1 MTGEEQTAWAQALI
15 GQVALSLAGR
25 PANLTVE
32 LAEFPDQTSFVT
44 CVAPIVLRAGVAAVP
59 PANRPIPCRVAVRPD
74 PGYPVLAR
82 ISFVAPAAVRMASPR
97 TSPGAAEAEVTWP
110 ASGEPDT
117 RLPQLTV
124 PAWFYELPED
134 VGLQPLPPSARRSQP
149 GPPGRVA
156 KLRAVSVPPW
166 ARPPGDSGG
175 GLGRAAGSG
184 GQGLKRC
191 STFRPL
197 TLWRIA
203 PIDIGC

>member
-1 MTGEEQTAWAQALI
+1 
-15 GQVALSLAGR
+15 LSLAGR

-134 VGLQPLPPSARRSQP
+134 VGLQPLPPSAPTDRSPVAWAPSAKLQGGSRWPAVGLGLLAILAAGLVGRRA
-149 GPPGRVA
+149 RVA
-156 KLRAVSVPPW
+156 RA
-166 ARPPGDSGG
+166 
-175 GLGRAAGSG
+175 
-184 GQGLKRC
+184 
-191 STFRPL
+191 
-197 TLWRIA
+197 
-203 PIDIGC
+203 